1 MTPKILK
8 ALVPAL
14 NAIASGTDVDV
25 VVKDL
30 NKTLEKDV
38 KTRYSIAHDGDKYV
52 LTHTPAPPKAKVI
65 ET

>member
-14 NAIASGTDVDV
+14 NAIASGGSIDV
-25 VVKDL
+25 VVDQL
-30 NKTLEKDV
+30 NKTLADEV
-38 KTRYSIAHDGDKYV
+38 KTRYSIAEKDGKYV
-52 LTHTPAPPKAKVI
+52 LTHTAAAPKAKVI